1 MKKEFD
7 SLGQQMTYIN
17 RFIHR
22 NTDLELNCQYC
33 GKPGKI
39 RYYRTKPDK
48 IHIVCKE
55 CSINK
60 GLGLKKNWGK
70 ELEDIPLINIEDHIT
85 NPYTLNKMMTL
96 NKDTKKILRDM
107 LKSDKPKIETFK
119 NTGISQTYL
128 TKLINEYTNKVDK
141 DYKNK
146 LDKVFE
152 ENRLNKV
159 KRVKLN
165 STINEESH
173 PLAKLR
179 LERNISNREIV
190 ALSKGRLTSSNLSAI
205 QCGKSKPTLLT
216 KIKIAEVLKVSVKE
230 IFPEET
236 EFGNVY
242 KWNDY
247 WFDIRNIV
255 IKAIN
260 DYYKE
265 ALLKKQTKIM
275 KNLSDITGIRIDRL
289 YSLKLG
295 LAMVTNDDYKRLK
308 EHNIIR
314 EDI

>member
-85 NPYTLNKMMTL
+85 NPYTLNKMITL
-96 NKDTKKILRDM
+96 NKDTKKVLRDM

-119 NTGISQTYL
+119 STGISTVYL
-128 TKLINEYTNKVDK
+128 KRLIDEYTNTIDK
-141 DYKNK
+141 DYKKK

-152 ENRLNKV
+152 ENRSSIIK
-159 KRVKLN
+159 KAKLK
-165 STINEESH
+165 STIDEESH

-179 LERNISNREIV
+179 LERNISNREMV
-190 ALSKGRLTSSNLSAI
+190 KMSNGGLTTSNLSDI
-205 QCGKSKPTLLT
+205 QKGKSQPNIYT
-216 KIKIAEVLKVSVKE
+216 KIKIAEILKVSVKD

-247 WFDIRNIV
+247 WFDIRNVV

-260 DYYKE
+260 NYYEE
-265 ALLKKQTKIM
+265 ALLKKQTRIM

-295 LAMVTNDDYKRLK
+295 TARVTNDDYKRLK
-308 EHNIIR
+308 EHNII
-314 EDI
+314 